1 MARSQYEPWTRYNNR
16 DTVNNPEQTTYH
28 RKKYKPLRYFYL
40 DGKLHKVIH
49 VNRPKNIVTTFCYPE
64 GDYRQYLW
72 TYIKKNH
79 QKAYG
84 VVDVCN
90 MVGRERRHFQKLMIK
105 GEIKKPQKAYSLKNP
120 DRFTYYFNE
129 EDVMEI
135 QDYFANVHW
144 GRKRKDGLIT
154 PGPVPN
160 RSELRA
166 MMNGGILHYMR
177 APDGSFKPIWRE
189 LEEI

>member
-1 MARSQYEPWTRYNNR
+1 MAHEPYTRHYLR
-16 DTVNNPEQTTYH
+16 DYAKNPETTTYH
-28 RKKYKPLRYFYL
+28 RKKKRLRYFYI

-49 VNRPKNIVTTFCYPE
+49 VNRPKNIVTTFSYPD
-64 GDYRQYLW
+64 GDYRQYQW
-72 TYIKKNH
+72 TYIKRHH
-79 QKAYG
+79 QRAYG
-84 VVDVCN
+84 VTDVAN
-90 MVGRERRHFQKLMIK
+90 LVGRNRRYIARLMHQ
-105 GEIKKPQKAYSLKNP
+105 GEIKSPQKAYSLTTP

-129 EDVMEI
+129 EDVLEI

-166 MMNGGILHYMR
+166 MMNDDIMMYMKG
-177 APDGSFKPIWRE
+177 PDGSFKPIWRE
-189 LEEI
+189 LEDT